1 MKTIIAG
8 LFLSLLFT
16 WGCET
21 RTFQYLSSVD
31 KVIEFTINQ
40 QGAFTESKTIYASE
54 INSEL
59 DLPANA
65 EVRNVFIEAFSIKAE
80 ILQGN
85 QADEIKFD
93 GFSQAEGDNTQT
105 EFLSDAIVPID
116 ITTQDFIKLAFLV
129 NDGIDV
135 IRDDIEGFVIDGIPA
150 FIIFTITGDTSPNPG
165 QTIHANVSIQ
175 ISLAVA
181 YDLET
186 EFIRG

>member
-1 MKTIIAG
+1 MKAIITG
-8 LFLSLLFT
+8 LLLSLIFS

-21 RTFQYLSSVD
+21 RTFQYLSSVN
-31 KVIEFTINQ
+31 KVMDFTIDQ
-40 QGAFTESKTIYASE
+40 QGAFTESKTIYANE

-65 EVRNVFIEAFSIKAE
+65 EVRNVFIESFSVKVE
-80 ILQGN
+80 ILQDN
-85 QADEIKFD
+85 QANQIKFD

-105 EFLSDAIVPID
+105 KFISDAIIPID
-116 ITTQDFIKLAFLV
+116 ASTEDFVKLAFLLE
-129 NDGIDV
+129 NGINV

-150 FIIFTITGDTSPNPG
+150 FIKFSIKGDTYPDTG
-165 QTIHANVSIQ
+165 EIIHARVHIQ
-175 ISLAVA
+175 IALTVA

>member
-1 MKTIIAG
+1 
-8 LFLSLLFT
+8 
-16 WGCET
+16 
-21 RTFQYLSSVD
+21 
-31 KVIEFTINQ
+31 
-40 QGAFTESKTIYASE
+40 
-54 INSEL
+54 
-59 DLPANA
+59 
-65 EVRNVFIEAFSIKAE
+65 
-80 ILQGN
+80 
-85 QADEIKFD
+85 
-93 GFSQAEGDNTQT
+93 
-105 EFLSDAIVPID
+105 
-116 ITTQDFIKLAFLV
+116 LAFLV